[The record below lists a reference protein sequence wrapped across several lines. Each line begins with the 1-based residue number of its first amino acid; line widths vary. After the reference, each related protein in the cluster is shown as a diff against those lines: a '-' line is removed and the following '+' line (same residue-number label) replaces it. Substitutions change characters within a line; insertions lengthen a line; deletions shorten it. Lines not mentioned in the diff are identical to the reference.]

1 MTGTDWV
8 WLLAGALAA
17 LILEL
22 LLTIRDAAARK
33 WRKGR

>member
-1 MTGTDWV
+1 MTNADLV

-22 LLTIRDAAARK
+22 LLTIRDGVARR
-33 WRKGR
+33 WRRDQ

>member
-1 MTGTDWV
+1 MTNADLV

-22 LLTIRDAAARK
+22 LLTVRDGVVRR
-33 WRKGR
+33 WRKER